1 MEAPL
6 YIFAVKDIQK
16 YFFRKKIKLPSKS
29 GARREVFSKL
39 QKKLED
45 DFPSEPILHRQ
56 QESSREQ
63 KFKTDKFKCH
73 RKVQVNFFLSF

>member
-45 DFPSEPILHRQ
+45 DFPSVPILHCQR
-56 QESSREQ
+56 ESSRKQ
-63 KFKTDKFKCH
+63 
-73 RKVQVNFFLSF
+73 N